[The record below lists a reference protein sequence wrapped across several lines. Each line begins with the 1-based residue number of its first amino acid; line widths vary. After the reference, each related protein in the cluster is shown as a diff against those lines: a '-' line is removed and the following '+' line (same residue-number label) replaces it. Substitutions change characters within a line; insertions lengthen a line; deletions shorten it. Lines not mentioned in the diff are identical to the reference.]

1 MIELPPKF
9 KQALGNGVRTSLY
22 PLVRIYKGVKID
34 DPKGNEGT
42 AWEDAEQVNLSI
54 KETNVSGSAYK
65 PLLLSAPSIKSSAD
79 IINNKYTISSVSLSI
94 SNAPFQ
100 GEIFSDDI
108 QTLLNAVVQ
117 IYYCANGID
126 SIEDCLLV
134 YTGTIRRFNQS
145 AESIKLELEDFTQQI
160 LSTKIPSSLLGSGGM
175 GYSEENIYSEDI
187 GKPYP
192 MVYGQVDKSPVIK
205 RAVYGSNY
213 GVDNMGELESELTE
227 FNIDKKGRQI
237 LGLWEEPNE
246 NNYGHSFLTQSH
258 PLIQNGYIK
267 KAGSLSVYENGF
279 IPIPQNFN
287 FGGPAD
293 NYLKRWSYYVDGI
306 TDSSVEGY
314 NRITIPL
321 DVDELY
327 YFHQAEDIWSASIKF
342 NAAALIREND
352 LLGIPSRIYRPLN
365 QMVCVNRRNNTGTI
379 NTDQNRIYGFTGYD
393 GIGDSS
399 GNGSVSN
406 FSPWDQEGAMND
418 SGHYDYNW
426 TANNQSWLEP
436 TDCNDNNAPDVTVV
450 TSVDA
455 NWSNFFFPVDRLQ
468 NGRFDD
474 GVWIIA
480 KNEDGDSGFG
490 YIKLFFKDNIGNFP
504 ATPKIVYDAQY
515 HSFKDMETSG
525 RQHMAYPATFFSD
538 ESNLDYSGPVATT
551 ADALRGYTSNNL
563 SVPNNKQDWVHINY
577 GDQQNDGEAGT
588 EDTVQLINGFQIL
601 SGFTNTNDFE
611 NFNFGALKVGQW
623 NPGHDDMGYVS
634 AQLFNFYL
642 LQDAVIDQPLNKDFY
657 ADVKGRLKEDN
668 ETLIRTAPEIM
679 QDILEDEI
687 GYTGEVNIP
696 NDFDLFQDQYK
707 VNNDF
712 TLNEQKEA
720 KEVFEKLFQSSLA
733 IPSFN
738 EKGEFKIIPIHQLEI
753 DNYTEYQANGTQAI
767 NSNTIDN
774 QHILKYSFNLT
785 KLEDV
790 KNQVNVKYK
799 KNYASA
805 NFDAETGYRFYNTAG
820 DDHYNSYEDQS
831 QENYPDDPTK
841 HYSLEYYGLKSE
853 EAKLDIETEYIRDSI
868 SAKRLQ
874 KRLLNWY
881 ANQHLIVKVDLPVSY
896 MNLQV
901 GDYIHFDELVG
912 GKLAFGYDYTR
923 HYNKNGQVAYK
934 YFFITKIS
942 KSLSKINIEGIQVH
956 RGEYGFWESW
966 DQEYGDTGGN
976 DGALDFEVGD
986 YEDTT
991 IEEDF
996 YINLSWASIPPPEV
1010 PNDNNINNKPIAI
1023 IDTDIIGEFDYKIF
1037 ISNNPAPFSF
1047 GEGTIM
1053 PETTEGEHFELT
1065 NDYITITENYNTNIN
1080 NETQGG
1086 TLELRSDFSPPQG
1099 HRIDGYIELTHPDL
1113 NQNATLSFF
1122 QTYIADP
1129 YDAILGDVNQ
1139 DGTINILD
1147 LVTIVDHILSGGIN
1161 LTGQAL
1167 ALADMNQDQT
1177 IDVLDVVAIMN
1188 IILES

>member
-1 MIELPPKF
+1 MIELPNKF

-34 DPKGNEGT
+34 DPEGNEGT

-134 YTGTIRRFNQS
+134 YTGSIRRFNQS
-145 AESIKLELEDFTQQI
+145 AETIKLELEDATQQI
-160 LSTKIPSSLLGSGGM
+160 LSTKIPSSLVGGLGD
-175 GYSEENIYSEDI
+175 SEDVLKAEDI

-205 RAVYGSNY
+205 RSVGT
-213 GVDNMGELESELTE
+213 DNMGELESELTE
-227 FNIDKKGRQI
+227 FNIDKKGRRI
-237 LGLWEEPNE
+237 LGLWELPTED
-246 NNYGHSFLTQSH
+246 NYGHSFLTQSH

-267 KAGSLSVYENGF
+267 KAGMLSVYEDNF
-279 IPIPQNFN
+279 VPIPQNL
-287 FGGPAD
+287 D
-293 NYLKRWSYYVDGI
+293 YEKEWSYYVDGI
-306 TDSSVEGY
+306 TDPSVEGY
-314 NRITIPL
+314 NKITFS
-321 DVDELY
+321 VDELY
-327 YFHQAEDIWSASIKF
+327 SFHQGYGNRAPSIKF
-342 NAAALIREND
+342 NAEALINEND
-352 LLGIPSRIYRPLN
+352 LVGIPSRIYRPFN
-365 QMVCVNRRNNTGTI
+365 KMVCVNMNYDNITGGDSHTLK
-379 NTDQNRIYGFTGYD
+379 NANRIYGFTDYD
-393 GIGDSS
+393 GIGDAS
-399 GNGSVSN
+399 GNGSITN
-406 FSPWDQEGAMND
+406 FFPWEQSDVMSWAGLYHQNWWHEPWDRT
-418 SGHYDYNW
+418 W
-426 TANNQSWLEP
+426 WLPTA
-436 TDCNDNNAPDVTVV
+436 CNDNDSAHEVIVT
-450 TSVDA
+450 TSIDE
-455 NWSNFFFPVDRLQ
+455 NWKQYKPETKGFYPINNLQ
-468 NGRFDD
+468 DGSLDK
-474 GVWIIA
+474 GVWIVG
-480 KNEDGDSGFG
+480 KNEDAQSGFA
-490 YIKLFFKDNIGNFP
+490 YVKLFFQDNIGSFP
-504 ATPKIVYDAQY
+504 CSSKIVYDAQY
-515 HSFKDMETSG
+515 HSFGGMDFNGDYEL
-525 RQHMAYPATFFSD
+525 AYGAEFFD
-538 ESNLDYSGPVATT
+538 NNSNLEYDGQTLI
-551 ADALRGYTSNNL
+551 DAETLSNNL
-563 SVPNNKQDWVHINY
+563 HFPHVPNQTGAWRNINY

-588 EDTVQLINGFQIL
+588 EDTVELIDGYEELKTFN
-601 SGFTNTNDFE
+601 NTTEFE
-611 NFNFGALKVGQW
+611 NINFGMLKIPQFHD
-623 NPGHDDMGYVS
+623 NHDDMCYCS
-634 AQLFNFYL
+634 AMLFNCYV

-696 NDFDLFQDQYK
+696 NDFDLFQEQYK

-712 TLNEQKEA
+712 TLSEQKEA
-720 KEVFEKLFQSSLA
+720 KQVFEGLFKSSLA

-738 EKGEFKIIPIHQLEI
+738 EKGEFKLIPIHQLEI
-753 DNYTEYQANGTQAI
+753 DDYPEYQTSGTQAI

-774 QHILKYSFNLT
+774 QHILKYSFSLT

-790 KNQVNVKYK
+790 KSQVNVKYK
-799 KNYASA
+799 KNYASGD
-805 NFDAETGYRFYNTAG
+805 FDAETGYIFYDVDG
-820 DDHYNSYEDQS
+820 IIEYESYEDQS
-831 QENYPDDPTK
+831 QKNYPDDPTK
-841 HYSLEYYGLKSE
+841 HYSLDYYGLKPE
-853 EAKLDIETEYIRDSI
+853 EAKLDIETEYIRDWE
-868 SAKRLQ
+868 SARKLQ

-896 MNLQV
+896 MNLEV

-942 KSLSKINIEGIQVH
+942 KSLSKISIEGIQVH
-956 RGEYGFWESW
+956 RGEYGFWPNW
-966 DQEYGDTGGN
+966 DLDYGDTGGN

-1010 PNDNNINNKPIAI
+1010 PNDNNINSNPIAI

-1065 NDYITITENYNTNIN
+1065 NDYITVIENWNTNIN

-1086 TLELRSDFSPPQG
+1086 TLELRSNFSPPQG

-1113 NQNATLSFF
+1113 NQPATLSFF

-1129 YDAILGDVNQ
+1129 YDPILGDVNQ
-1139 DGTINILD
+1139 DGNINILD
-1147 LVTIVDHILSGGIN
+1147 LVTVVDHILSGGIN